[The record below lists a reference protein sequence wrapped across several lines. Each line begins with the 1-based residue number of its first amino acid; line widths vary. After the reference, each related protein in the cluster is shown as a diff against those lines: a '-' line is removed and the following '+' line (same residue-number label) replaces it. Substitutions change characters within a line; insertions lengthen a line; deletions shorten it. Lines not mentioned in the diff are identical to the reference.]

1 MFQLYN
7 NKNESVIFNRS
18 QFLEITRSVSEQP
31 LEIVELLKNEV
42 SNKGPLLTLFK
53 ISEADPE
60 TCVPYVGD
68 YKVAFVNSIQQ
79 IEGDLTLELKLRDDF
94 LPFDEDQEA
103 FLVAQGSESLVA
115 GEKTGYLGNGTY
127 KQTLS

>member
-68 YKVAFVNSIQQ
+68 YKVAFVNSML
-79 IEGDLTLELKLRDDF
+79 GRNK
-94 LPFDEDQEA
+94 PDEDSSIKP
-103 FLVAQGSESLVA
+103 FVAPDYVSYVPECF
-115 GEKTGYLGNGTY
+115 KRDLGLITR
-127 KQTLS
+127 LC